1 MSTTSHSVSVDDSAT
16 TLAPGHT
23 VDSSVAQPG
32 SSSTVNET
40 NGSPDS
46 QQPAVSV
53 SYTRFLVIMA
63 CIWLGNFT
71 AYFNETT
78 ATTAMH
84 TIGADFGDSQ
94 NQNWIATAYLLGF
107 TVTQTLLGQFS
118 DIFGRSQ
125 VFNGTMF
132 IFAVGTLWCASA
144 QSMISLIGARALQGV
159 GAAGRQSVAVIVIL
173 DLTTPDTRGL
183 WLGFL
188 NMSSAIG
195 LAIGPVLGAIFSVD
209 TDWRWIFWMT
219 LILIGITMLVALT
232 AMQYPVPHRKQSVG
246 LLAQLK
252 EVDYIGCTLAVAIS
266 SMICIAIELGNK
278 VFPWNSAPIILLF
291 LLGGLLIPVF
301 VCYEL
306 KAAKQPVVDMR
317 LFAIPNIP
325 VTCFINFLTGAG
337 YFGAVFFLPRY
348 FIDVKGSS
356 LVTSGLQM
364 FGLIL
369 TLGVSSVVGANIL
382 SQTGQVRLIGIVGGA
397 LYALGSGL
405 MFLVGRD
412 TPAAQTIGIS
422 VITGVASGLLY
433 QPSLVVGPMSVQ
445 PHQIASISG
454 FLSFLR
460 TLGGTF
466 ATALLTAVFET
477 SFTTALERGGVVPQ
491 SLIDQGLGL
500 ADDAAAGMWPQ
511 YENEIISSLVRAYHL
526 GTIPAIC
533 FGVLYAIAVPF
544 LKRVDFIPAWKRKRL
559 QAAGARAGCIVADL
573 EKAVA
578 VKASV

>member
-1 MSTTSHSVSVDDSAT
+1 MV
-16 TLAPGHT
+16 
-23 VDSSVAQPG
+23 
-32 SSSTVNET
+32 
-40 NGSPDS
+40 
-46 QQPAVSV
+46 
-53 SYTRFLVIMA
+53 

-107 TVTQTLLGQFS
+107 TVTQTLLGRFS

-144 QSMISLIGARALQGV
+144 QSMISLIGARVLQGI

-173 DLTTPDTRGL
+173 DLTTSDTRGL

-209 TDWRWIFWMT
+209 TNWRWIFWTT

-232 AMQYPVPHRKQSVG
+232 AMRYPVPHRKQSVG
-246 LLAQLK
+246 LLGQLR
-252 EVDYIGCTLAVAIS
+252 EVDYIGCILAVAIS
-266 SMICIAIELGNK
+266 SMICVAIELGNK
-278 VFPWNSAPIILLF
+278 IFPWNSAPIIVLF
-291 LLGGLLIPVF
+291 ILGGLLIPVF
-301 VCYEL
+301 ACYEL
-306 KAAKQPVVDMR
+306 KVAKQPVVDMH
-317 LFAIPNIP
+317 LFSIPNIP
-325 VTCFINFLTGAG
+325 VTCLINFLTGAG

-382 SQTGQVRLIGIVGGA
+382 SQTGQVRLIGAVGGA

-405 MFLVGRD
+405 MFIVGRD
-412 TPAAQTIGIS
+412 TPASQTIGIS

-445 PHQIASISG
+445 PHQVAGISG

-477 SFTTALERGGVVPQ
+477 GFTTALER

-511 YENEIISSLVRAYHL
+511 YEDEIMSALVRAYHF
-526 GTIPAIC
+526 GTIPAVC
-533 FGVLYAIAVPF
+533 FGVIYAIAVLF
-544 LKRVDFIPAWKRKRL
+544 LKRVDFVPAWKRKRL
-559 QAAGARAGCIVADL
+559 QILGS
-573 EKAVA
+573 KAQELSLSPWF
-578 VKASV
+578 KTPASNVRSEVG

>member
-1 MSTTSHSVSVDDSAT
+1 SHCVSVGDSADALTPGRTTSDSPV
-16 TLAPGHT
+16 LP
-23 VDSSVAQPG
+23 DG
-32 SSSTVNET
+32 SSSVNET
-40 NGSPDS
+40 HGSPSS
-46 QQPAVSV
+46 QQPAVAV
-53 SYTRFLVIMA
+53 SPTRFFLIMV

-107 TVTQTLLGQFS
+107 TVTQTLLGRFS

-144 QSMISLIGARALQGV
+144 QSMISLIGARVLQGI

-209 TDWRWIFWMT
+209 TSWRWIFWTT
-219 LILIGITMLVALT
+219 LILIGVTMLVALT
-232 AMQYPVPHRKQSVG
+232 AMRYPVPHRKQSVG
-246 LLAQLK
+246 LLGQLR
-252 EVDYIGCTLAVAIS
+252 EVDYIGCILAVAIS
-266 SMICIAIELGNK
+266 SMICVAIELGNK
-278 VFPWNSAPIILLF
+278 IFPWNSAPIIVLF
-291 LLGGLLIPVF
+291 ILGGLLIPVF
-301 VCYEL
+301 ACYEL
-306 KAAKQPVVDMR
+306 KVAKQPVVDMR
-317 LFAIPNIP
+317 LFSIPNIP
-325 VTCFINFLTGAG
+325 VTCLINFLTGAG

-382 SQTGQVRLIGIVGGA
+382 SQTGQVRLIGAVGGA

-412 TPAAQTIGIS
+412 TPASQTIGIS

-445 PHQIASISG
+445 PHQVAGISG

-500 ADDAAAGMWPQ
+500 ADGAAAGMWPQ
-511 YENEIISSLVRAYHL
+511 YEDEITSALVRAYHF
-526 GTIPAIC
+526 GTIPAVC
-533 FGVLYAIAVPF
+533 FGVIYAIAVLF
-544 LKRVDFIPAWKRKRL
+544 LKKVDFVPAWKRKRL
-559 QAAGARAGCIVADL
+559 QVAGAAA
-573 EKAVA
+573 
-578 VKASV
+578 